1 MMLLLANL
9 GYKNDLGLSVTGDFK
24 MKLNRLSDIFII
36 QFWVVFIQ
44 AVTERSLR
52 MAMVA

>member
-1 MMLLLANL
+1 MMLLLENM

-44 AVTERSLR
+44 AVTECSR